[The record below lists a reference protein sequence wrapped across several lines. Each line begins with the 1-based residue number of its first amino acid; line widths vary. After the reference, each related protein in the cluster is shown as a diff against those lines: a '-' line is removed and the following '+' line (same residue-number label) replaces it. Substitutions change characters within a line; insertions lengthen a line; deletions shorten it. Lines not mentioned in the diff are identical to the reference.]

1 LGKTVAMNIKV
12 SDYASRV
19 LGVVKE
25 KYGLNDKGQALDKF
39 AEMYGEEFVEPEV
52 REEVIREVINSCDR
66 HIKKYGFRSRS
77 VKDLRKIIEA
87 K

>member
-1 LGKTVAMNIKV
+1 MNREVTVNLKV
-12 SDYASRV
+12 KDYTNRV

-25 KYGLNDKGQALDKF
+25 KYGLRDKGDAMDKF
-39 AEMYGEEFVEPEV
+39 AEMYGDEFVDREV
-52 REEVIREVINSCDR
+52 KEEVIREVIESCNR

-77 VKDLRKIIEA
+77 TKDLRKIIEA

>member
-1 LGKTVAMNIKV
+1 MNIKV
-12 SDYASRV
+12 KDYTNRV

-25 KYGLNDKGQALDKF
+25 KYGLRDKGDALDKF

-52 REEVIREVINSCDR
+52 KEEIIREVIESCNR

>member
-1 LGKTVAMNIKV
+1 MNIKV
-12 SDYASRV
+12 GDYTSRV

-25 KYGLNDKGQALDKF
+25 KYGLNDKGEALDKF

-52 REEVIREVINSCDR
+52 REEVVKEVIRSCDR

-77 VKDLRKIIEA
+77 VKDLRKIIEG